1 MLGNDGTYAGK
12 KRKKPVQKIK
22 PRPENAKT
30 NPSKRHRDRLNGELD
45 NLTSLLPFSDDVRSR
60 LDKLS
65 VLRLSVAYIK
75 VKNFLNAT
83 VKKNSQALPIGNGPG
98 AHGADTA
105 DLSETDLMLQAL
117 NGIML
122 VVTSEGYVFYA
133 SPTIQD
139 YLGFHQS
146 DVLHQS
152 VFELIHTEDRAMF
165 RRQLHFA
172 LNPQPFSQDQ
182 GGDDMQNSSDI
193 TRNVVTYDPQ
203 DIPPENSSFLE
214 RTFVCRMRCLLDNSS
229 GFLALNFQGRLK
241 FLHGQGAGFGN
252 GTSKRPQLALFAVAR
267 PVQTL
272 SILEVRA
279 KMVIFQTK
287 HKLDFTPTG
296 VDSRGKVVLGYSE
309 VEISMRGSGYQFIH
323 AADMMYCADSHIRMM
338 KTGETGSTIFRLLSK
353 HAGWVWVHS
362 NAKLIYKDGRPDF
375 IIARQRA
382 LSNEEGEEHLR
393 QRRLQLP
400 FNLTSGEAILYENTP
415 SLDIEEICN
424 TGKAAKIR
432 KVFEDNE
439 VPSDSLLG
447 CFYKQDHSAYMQ
459 SDSESQYSMEK
470 VFMETRALVNVPSN
484 SWQNEAPDTKDTTL
498 AAMLETIGQMAGDSD
513 LGSAL
518 QGMDVGNSEVK
529 DWENALLRLAKTKD
543 TIDSSMS
550 LDDILTEDILSYLED
565 TLLKESPVPHLA
577 HPQNCA
583 APDNGVQISKFHMGQ
598 RTNFGGSCVN
608 GASTLP
614 IIDLRS
620 AQQGFGVL
628 DSAIKDIQIQ
638 LPEND
643 GIPPLQDLQL
653 NDIFPKLQ
661 GSDGLQQN
669 GSAIFSPWE
678 NSPQVGISNGVD
690 LLSSASSFAKPNGC
704 SLSPQNHH
712 TLSNCKTNQI
722 SSVQNFPQCQPHVGM
737 PIDPSG
743 HVPVDRKR
751 NVAMD
756 QRNPAVLSAPGTNFS
771 TQQMNNR
778 NGFGPNAQE
787 NGCVPNYVSTPFQ
800 NSTCQWPPGT
810 PQNARLNGLS
820 PEGQSRG
827 QWAPGSQNSPTQSLL
842 NFVKDQYHSEPTVG
856 LADRQHSSPSS
867 CMFEVSSPPNG
878 SLSQPTHAGQATAI
892 SSPWKPV
899 NHNHQSPPQ
908 GSCYFQWNPGK
919 MVIGT
924 ASIPQDPACI
934 SPSACQV
941 TPGVSTSDMILQ
953 QYLNCNEQTQ
963 IQYHPTEANE
973 SPSLPPLVNGT
984 AYFSETNPPHCY
996 NF

>member
-45 NLTSLLPFSDDVRSR
+45 NLTSLLPFPDEVRSR

-65 VLRLSVAYIK
+65 VLRLSVAYIN
-75 VKNFLNAT
+75 VKNFFNAT
-83 VKKNSQALPIGNGPG
+83 MKNNPALPVKNGLG
-98 AHGADTA
+98 TNGVDTTNF
-105 DLSETDLMLQAL
+105 SEADLMLQAL
-117 NGIML
+117 NGIVL

-193 TRNVVTYDPQ
+193 TWNIMTYDPQ

-229 GFLALNFQGRLK
+229 GFLAFNFQGRLK

-252 GTSKRPQLALFAVAR
+252 GTSARPQLALFAVAR
-267 PVQTL
+267 PVQSP
-272 SILEVRA
+272 SILEVRS

-287 HKLDFTPTG
+287 HKLDFTPMG
-296 VDSRGKVVLGYSE
+296 IDSSRGMVVLGYTE
-309 VEISMRGSGYQFIH
+309 MEICMRGSGYQFIH
-323 AADMMYCADSHIRMM
+323 AADMMHCADNHVRMM
-338 KTGETGSTIFRLLSK
+338 KTGESGNTVFRLLSK
-353 HAGWVWVHS
+353 KTGWVWVQA

-375 IIARQRA
+375 IIARQRV
-382 LSNEEGEEHLR
+382 LLNEEGEEHVR
-393 QRRLQLP
+393 QRKFQLP
-400 FNLTSGEAILYENTP
+400 FSFTSGEALLYESRP
-415 SLDIEEICN
+415 SLDIAEICD

-439 VPSDSLLG
+439 VPPDSLLG
-447 CFYKQDHSAYMQ
+447 CFYKQNHTAYMQ
-459 SDSESQYSMEK
+459 SDIESQFSMEK
-470 VFMETRALVNVPSN
+470 VYMETRALVNVPSN
-484 SWQNEAPDTKDTTL
+484 SWQGEAPDTKDATL
-498 AAMLETIGQMAGDSD
+498 AAMLETFDQVAGDSD

-518 QGMDVGNSEVK
+518 QEMDIGNSELK
-529 DWENALLRLAKTKD
+529 DWENALLRLAKTKND
-543 TIDSSMS
+543 VDSSMS
-550 LDDILTEDILSYLED
+550 LDDILTEDILSYLEE
-565 TLLKESPVPHLA
+565 TLLKESPERHLA

-583 APDNGVQISKFHMGQ
+583 APENGVEISKFHMGQ
-598 RTNFGGSCVN
+598 RTNFRSSCVN

-614 IIDLRS
+614 TDLRS
-620 AQQGFGVL
+620 AQQGLGAL
-628 DSAIKDIQIQ
+628 DSAITDIQIE
-638 LPEND
+638 LPKND
-643 GIPPLQDLQL
+643 AIPSLQDLQL
-653 NDIFPKLQ
+653 YDIFQKLQ
-661 GSDGLQQN
+661 GSNGLQQN
-669 GSAIFSPWE
+669 GSATFSLWE
-678 NSPQVGISNGVD
+678 NTLQVGISNGVS
-690 LLSSASSFAKPNGC
+690 LVSSASTGSFVKPNGC

-712 TLSNCKTNQI
+712 ALSNCKTNHI
-722 SSVQNFPQCQPHVGM
+722 SSVQNFPQCHPHVGM

-756 QRNPAVLSAPGTNFS
+756 QRNPAVLSAPGTNFT

-778 NGFGPNAQE
+778 NSFGPNAHPI
-787 NGCVPNYVSTPFQ
+787 GCIPNNVSTPFQ
-800 NSTCQWPPGT
+800 NSTCQS
-810 PQNARLNGLS
+810 PQSAPQHSRLNGLS
-820 PEGQSRG
+820 AESQSHG
-827 QWAPGSQNSPTQSLL
+827 QWAPNSQNSPTESFL
-842 NFVKDQYHSEPTVG
+842 NFVKEKYHLEPTLG
-856 LADRQHSSPSS
+856 LANREHSSPSS
-867 CMFEVSSPPNG
+867 CMFQASSPPSA
-878 SLSQPTHAGQATAI
+878 SLSQLPHGQATAI
-892 SSPWKPV
+892 SSPWKTV
-899 NHNHQSPPQ
+899 NHDHQSPPQ
-908 GSCYFQWNPGK
+908 GSCYIQWSPSK
-919 MVIGT
+919 PVVGT
-924 ASIPQDPACI
+924 ASIPQDHACI
-934 SPSACQV
+934 SPPACQV
-941 TPGVSTSDMILQ
+941 TSGVSTSDMIL

-963 IQYHPTEANE
+963 IQCTES
-973 SPSLPPLVNGT
+973 SPLPPLACV
-984 AYFSETNPPHCY
+984 SETKPPHCY